1 MQSNSNSLKPRRY
14 MYMFVVLALGSLF
27 FVLLS
32 FTLQSPSHPCLVLSL
47 VFPLPMLVAV
57 KDLTQVVCLFRPLL
71 VYSVM
76 CEICLVQY
84 EYDFLFCFL
93 YLVLKEGLSFL
104 LFR

>member
-14 MYMFVVLALGSLF
+14 MYMSVVLALGSLF

-32 FTLQSPSHPCLVLSL
+32 FTLQPPSHPCLVLSL

-71 VYSVM
+71 V
-76 CEICLVQY
+76 
-84 EYDFLFCFL
+84 
-93 YLVLKEGLSFL
+93 
-104 LFR
+104 